1 MGGDMTFVSTD
12 LPASDSADDPAPT
25 SGEPGP
31 ATTSRTVRIISL
43 AVGLVVFGLVIL
55 LAVGGGDVGPERS
68 AVLGQRVPRVAGM
81 PIEGLAGYSVGADG
95 TARPYDI
102 DEHRGEWVLINF
114 FATWCPGCIV
124 EHPELVA
131 LEQWGLS
138 SNLTLVAVVFDDPNT
153 SAIQDFFAKEGGN
166 WPVIQSANTAVDF
179 QIAQIPESF
188 LVAPNGQV
196 IEHFIGGLKANDV
209 KTTIGELT
217 P

>member
-1 MGGDMTFVSTD
+1 MTSTSTHQTSSLD
-12 LPASDSADDPAPT
+12 NPSPT
-25 SGEPGP
+25 SDQS
-31 ATTSRTVRIISL
+31 AVTTTSRSVRIVSL

-55 LAVGGGDVGPERS
+55 LAFGGGAAAPERS
-68 AVLGQRVPRVAGM
+68 GVLGQRVPRVEGM
-81 PIEGLAGYSVGADG
+81 PIEGLAGYSVDADG
-95 TARPYDI
+95 AARTYDI

-131 LEQWGLS
+131 LEQWGVIN
-138 SNLTLVAVVFDDPNT
+138 NLTLAAVVFDDPNT
-153 SAIQDFFAKEGGN
+153 SAIQDFFAEEGGN
-166 WPVIQSANTAVDF
+166 WPVIRSATTAVDF

-196 IEHFIGGLKANDV
+196 IEHFIGGLKADDV
-209 KTTIGELT
+209 RATIGELT

>member
-1 MGGDMTFVSTD
+1 MTSTSTD
-12 LPASDSADDPAPT
+12 LPPTDSVDDSRPT
-25 SGEPGP
+25 SVDPGP
-31 ATTSRTVRIISL
+31 ASPSRTVRSISL
-43 AVGLVVFGLVIL
+43 MVGLVVFGLVML
-55 LAVGGGDVGPERS
+55 LAFGGGDAGPARS

-81 PIEGLAGYSVGADG
+81 PIEGLAGYSVDSDG

-131 LEQWGLS
+131 LEQWGLG
-138 SNLTLVAVVFDDPNT
+138 NDLKLAAVVFDDPNT
-153 SAIQDFFAKEGGN
+153 SAIQDFFTKEGDN
-166 WPVIQSANTAVDF
+166 WPVIRSATTAVDF

-196 IEHFIGGLKANDV
+196 IEHFIGGLKADDV
-209 KTTIGELT
+209 KITIGELT

>member
-1 MGGDMTFVSTD
+1 MTSTSTD
-12 LPASDSADDPAPT
+12 QARSASLDDHAPT
-25 SGEPGP
+25 SDEAGP
-31 ATTSRTVRIISL
+31 VTSSRTVRIISL

-55 LAVGGGDVGPERS
+55 LAVGGGNAGPERS
-68 AVLGQRVPRVAGM
+68 AVLGQRVPRVVGM
-81 PIEGLAGYSVGADG
+81 PIEGLAGYSVNADA
-95 TARPYDI
+95 TARFYDI
-102 DEHRGEWVLINF
+102 DNHRGEWVLINF

-138 SNLTLVAVVFDDPNT
+138 NNLTLAAVVFDDPNT

-166 WPVIQSANTAVDF
+166 WPVIRSATTAVDF

-196 IEHFIGGLKANDV
+196 IEHFIGGLEADDV
-209 KTTIGELT
+209 KTTIGEST